1 MGLWVVDGRSG
12 RGAAGGWLAVAAL
25 GLLLALTSGCVVP
38 QPMGRGRL
46 TREVEPASG
55 RGYWR
60 YLPIDYVESDPTVRK
75 SRRWPLVVTF
85 HGMKPFDNAHPQAC
99 EWQSEADRYGFVV
112 IAPELHAPD
121 VLHQF
126 PVRNVHPAF
135 RDDDNATLQI
145 LDHVFANTDADPNNV
160 LSTSWSSGGYMAHY
174 MLNKHPDRFTCLAV
188 RQSNFSSSVL
198 DTSLID
204 RSRFHPLLI
213 INTQNDFQICREE
226 SAAAVRWYEQNGYQN
241 VWWVR
246 IKNLGHERTPDIAAD
261 FFGRVAGV
269 RPSGP
274 SAVLARRQAIE
285 GNPAGLALLSGAT
298 TEFRAPPEPVRRL
311 AFADPGRSTLPRAVP
326 VSSRGPAV
334 PSAGGA
340 STGKPS
346 QAPVLAAVTPGRQ
359 VGGARGSASGSV
371 SINVSAAFGI
381 SPLLV
386 GFSADCPSDWA
397 TSAEFAWSVNGEA
410 IGNTINGQR
419 TFSEP
424 GTYELSVQV
433 LTRDGREHRATRTIR
448 VIPKLSS
455 EPAGRD

>member
-1 MGLWVVDGRSG
+1 
-12 RGAAGGWLAVAAL
+12 
-25 GLLLALTSGCVVP
+25 
-38 QPMGRGRL
+38 MGRGQL
-46 TREVEPASG
+46 TREVEPSSR

-60 YLPIDYVESDPTVRK
+60 YLPVEYVESDPIVRK

-85 HGMKPFDNAHPQAC
+85 HGMKPFDNAHPQAH
-99 EWQSEADRYGFVV
+99 EWQTEADRYGFVV

-121 VLHQF
+121 VLQQF
-126 PVRNVHPAF
+126 PVRSVHPAF
-135 RDDDNATLQI
+135 REDENATLLI
-145 LDHVFANTDADPNNV
+145 LDHVFANTDADPANV

-198 DTSLID
+198 DTSIID

-274 SAVLARRQAIE
+274 SAVLAQRQAIE

-298 TEFRAPPEPVRRL
+298 TEFRAPPEMLRRL
-311 AFADPGRSTLPRAVP
+311 ASGDAGRSTQPRAISV
-326 VSSRGPAV
+326 VNGGGSSAP
-334 PSAGGA
+334 AGG
-340 STGKPS
+340 SRTSVS
-346 QAPVLAAVTPGRQ
+346 QTPVLAAVTPGRNPAAAAR
-359 VGGARGSASGSV
+359 GGASAGV

-397 TSAEFAWSVNGEA
+397 TSAEFLWAVNGET
-410 IGNTINGQR
+410 IGSTINGQR
-419 TFSEP
+419 TFNDP
-424 GTYELSVQV
+424 GTYELSVV
-433 LTRDGREHRATRTIR
+433 VMTRDGREHRAARTIR

-455 EPAGRD
+455 DPARRD